1 MTTKQSLSKG
11 PDGALGFSSSVLQF
25 GFDPASWMKRLGDES
40 MIEGVIFDMDGV
52 LIDNV
57 AYHVRAWQ
65 ALGKEIGKVTDEALI
80 RSVFGRRNKDILRA
94 LLGGSPDSAELQR
107 GTERKEELYRH
118 FIRPHVKETAVP
130 GLRSLLLALQQKQVS
145 RAVGTSG
152 PPENVKL
159 VLTELGLGDCFDAIV
174 TGPEVE
180 NGKPAPDIFLL
191 AAQRLG
197 VQPQR
202 CLVFEDSPAG
212 IAAAQRAGCLCVALS
227 TTHDR
232 GELERWSPRSIV
244 ADFTE
249 WQNGGLAELGP
260 V

>member
-1 MTTKQSLSKG
+1 
-11 PDGALGFSSSVLQF
+11 
-25 GFDPASWMKRLGDES
+25 

-57 AYHVRAWQ
+57 DYHVRAWK
-65 ALGKEIGKVTDEALI
+65 ALVKEMGKVADEASI

-94 LLGGSPDSAELQR
+94 LLGGSPDLEELQR
-107 GTERKEELYRH
+107 GTERKEELYRG
-118 FIRPHVKETAVP
+118 FIKPHVKETVVP
-130 GLRSLLLALQQKQVS
+130 GLRSLLSALQKKQVS

-159 VLTELGLGDCFDAIV
+159 ILGELGLEECFDAIA

-180 NGKPAPDIFLL
+180 EGKPAPDIFLL

-197 VQPQR
+197 VQPHK

-212 IAAAQRAGCLCVALS
+212 IEAAQRAGCHCVALS
-227 TTHDR
+227 TTHAR
-232 GELERWSPRSIV
+232 EELERWVPVSIV
-244 ADFTE
+244 ADFRE
-249 WQNGGLAELGP
+249 WQNGGLAELGLA
-260 V
+260 